1 MEDKYQILQPTCML
15 RWVIKEIHLTDTI
28 GTREK
33 VLQQKWIS
41 DTGEEIWKDIEL
53 HS

>member
-15 RWVIKEIHLTDTI
+15 KWVLKKVAVTDTI
-28 GTREK
+28 EKIQK

-41 DTGEEIWKDIEL
+41 DTGEGIWKDVEL
-53 HS
+53 HP